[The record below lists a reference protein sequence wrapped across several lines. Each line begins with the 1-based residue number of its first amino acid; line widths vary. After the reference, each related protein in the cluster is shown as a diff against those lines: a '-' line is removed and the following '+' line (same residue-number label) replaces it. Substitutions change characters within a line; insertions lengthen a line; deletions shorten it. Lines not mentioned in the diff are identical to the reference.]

1 MTNQIKLRKIQSKA
15 VSIANTL
22 RNQGWSFSDA
32 LRQGWKVAKVWAAM
46 QQDEVVIRFYKDGD
60 DIPQQRT
67 ATLSPAFFNY
77 TASTTAKAKKSNPLQ
92 VKFWDT
98 VKNGWRSFNAGRFM
112 EFAVTPLP
120 F

>member
-1 MTNQIKLRKIQSKA
+1 MTIKLRKIQSKA

-22 RNQGWSFSDA
+22 KAQGWNFSDA
-32 LRQGWKVAKVWAAM
+32 LRQGWKVAKAWAAM

-77 TASTTAKAKKSNPLQ
+77 TASTTAKAKKQNHLQ
-92 VKFWDT
+92 IKFWDT
-98 VKNGWRSFNAGRFM
+98 LKNSWRSFNAGRFDS
-112 EFAVTPLP
+112 FKTAPLP